1 MKNIIG
7 IIFCALLSAGIVF
20 GTAWFD
26 NDAVFAVNQNAN
38 QSIIDQ
44 EILEY
49 TKDARSYYKIY
60 EKGRLLG
67 VISDI
72 SKMYRDIQD
81 IYESEYAEQYPNT
94 KMSFGEDVY
103 VTQEQ
108 AYYIVENVDE
118 QILAYLKKNDGL
130 GIETNVID
138 FSTEEG
144 IYATIYVDDI
154 DKFNN
159 AKEKFL
165 ENFISKEEL
174 RELTKSNE
182 REDLK
187 EPGTQSIGFRVQ
199 ENITSHRGVAIPEK
213 IMTDEK
219 DILEFLCFGENT
231 ERRYYEVKEGETL
244 QGVGFNNSDLS
255 PTQIMMLNPDKIHS
269 VDQILEPGMKLNV
282 TYFDSPITVVVTKE
296 RLALEDAY
304 PETAIY
310 IESKELFEG
319 SVEIVQNEEAGQKYS
334 LYEETWVN
342 GVLIK
347 GEEKSS
353 SMVIQPTQGIIRV
366 GVLQKPNVGTGKFRW
381 PIDNPSITCGWYCYF
396 GHQAIDLQN
405 MYVRYDS
412 CYAAD
417 NGTVITN
424 SYDDISGNYVV
435 IDHNNG
441 FQTYYGHL
449 NKRSELKVGDTILK
463 GEVIGQIGMTG
474 LATGPHVHF
483 EIRVDGVKHNP
494 CEFMNCNA
502 VPYR

>member
-1 MKNIIG
+1 MKNILG
-7 IIFCALLSAGIVF
+7 ILLCALLSAGIVF
-20 GTAWFD
+20 ATTWFD
-26 NDAVFAVNQNAN
+26 DDVVFDVNQQAEP
-38 QSIIDQ
+38 SVISQ

-49 TKDARSYYKIY
+49 TNTPQDYYKLY
-60 EKGRLLG
+60 EKGHLVG

-72 SKMYRDIQD
+72 DKLYDDIQN
-81 IYESEYAEQYPNT
+81 IYLSEYAEKFPDT
-94 KMSFGEDVY
+94 SMSFGEDVY
-103 VTQEQ
+103 VTREQ
-108 AYYIVENVDE
+108 AYYIVENVDDD
-118 QILAYLKKNDGL
+118 ILKYLKDHDGL
-130 GIETNVID
+130 GINTNVID
-138 FSTEEG
+138 FSTSEG
-144 IYATIYVDDI
+144 VYATIYVQDI
-154 DKFNN
+154 EAFNH
-159 AKEKFL
+159 AKEIFL
-165 ENFISKEEL
+165 ENFISKKEL
-174 RELTKSNE
+174 LELADGNG
-182 REDLK
+182 RDDLK

-199 ENITSHRGVAIPEK
+199 ENITAHKGVAVPEK

-219 DILEFLCFGENT
+219 DILDFLCFGDNDN
-231 ERRYYEVKEGETL
+231 RVYYTVKEGDTL
-244 QGVGFNNSDLS
+244 QGVGFSNSDLS
-255 PTQIMMLNPDKIHS
+255 PTQIMMLNPDQIHS

-304 PETAIY
+304 PEPAIY
-310 IESKELFEG
+310 IESKDLYEG
-319 SVEIVQNEEAGQKYS
+319 SVEIVQNEESGQKYA

-342 GVLIK
+342 GVLVK

-366 GVLQKPNVGTGKFRW
+366 GVMQKPNVGTGKFRW

-405 MYVRYDS
+405 MYVRYDN

-417 NGTVITN
+417 NGTVIAN
-424 SYDDISGNYVV
+424 NYDGISGNYVI

-441 FQTYYGHL
+441 FQTYYGHF
-449 NKRSELKVGDTILK
+449 NKRSDLKVGDTVLK

-494 CEFMNCNA
+494 CEFLNCNS